1 MARHQVPPPR
11 KKSRQRL
18 IVGALLGIVVLGG
31 AVSFVLFGGGE
42 KEEKEEIVIV
52 DLSLPPP
59 PPPPPPPAPPEEENL
74 AEPEPSEVSED
85 IAEADAPEEMSDDS
99 TADMDM
105 GMDLGDLASG
115 GSGTF
120 TVSAP
125 RVGRRGSGGGGGGDS
140 LMGGDVDSPPTP
152 VSKIQP
158 SIPSSLQSKGIG
170 GKVLI
175 ACVVDESGKV
185 VSTSIKQS
193 SGHPD
198 LDKAAASAVSRWKFK
213 PATKAGRNVRANCL
227 VPYNFEVKKK

>member
-1 MARHQVPPPR
+1 MARLSAPR
-11 KKSRQRL
+11 PRKSRQRL
-18 IVGALLGIVVLGG
+18 ILGALLAIVILGG
-31 AVSFVLFGGGE
+31 AVSFLLFGGGE
-42 KEEKEEIVIV
+42 KKEKEEIVIV

-59 PPPPPPPAPPEEENL
+59 PPPPRPPAPPEEENL
-74 AEPEPSEVSED
+74 TEPEPSDVSEE

-99 TADMDM
+99 AAADMDLGIDM
-105 GMDLGDLASG
+105 GDLASG

-125 RVGRRGSGGGGGGDS
+125 RVGKRGFGGGGGGDS

-158 SIPSSLQSKGIG
+158 AVPSSLQSKGIG

-193 SGHPD
+193 SGHPE

-213 PATKAGRNVRANCL
+213 PATKAGRNVRSNCL

>member
-1 MARHQVPPPR
+1 MARHHVQPQR
-11 KKSRQRL
+11 KSRQRL
-18 IVGALLGIVVLGG
+18 IVGVLLAVVVLGG
-31 AVSFVLFGGGE
+31 VVSVVLFGGGD

-59 PPPPPPPAPPEEENL
+59 PPPPPPPAPPEEESIS
-74 AEPEPSEVSED
+74 EPEPSEVSED
-85 IAEADAPEEMSDDS
+85 IAEADAPADMADDS
-99 TADMDM
+99 AED
-105 GMDLGDLASG
+105 MDLGLDVGDLAAG
-115 GSGTF
+115 GSGSF

-125 RVGRRGSGGGGGGDS
+125 RVGRRGGGAGGGGDS

-158 SIPSSLQSKGIG
+158 SIPSSLQSKGVG
-170 GKVLI
+170 GKVVI

-193 SGHPD
+193 SGHPE

-213 PATKAGRNVRANCL
+213 PATKGGRNVRANCL

>member
-11 KKSRQRL
+11 KSRQRL
-18 IVGALLGIVVLGG
+18 IMGALLGIVVLGG
-31 AVSFVLFGGGE
+31 VVSFVYFGGGD
-42 KEEKEEIVIV
+42 KQEKEEIVIV

-59 PPPPPPPAPPEEENL
+59 PPPPPPPAPPEENL
-74 AEPEPSEVSED
+74 AEPSEVSED

-99 TADMDM
+99 ADDMDM

-125 RVGRRGSGGGGGGDS
+125 RVGRRGGGGGGGGDS

-170 GKVLI
+170 GKVVI

-213 PATKAGRNVRANCL
+213 PATKSGRNVRSNCL

>member
-1 MARHQVPPPR
+1 MARPPAPRPR
-11 KKSRQRL
+11 KTRQRL
-18 IVGALLGIVVLGG
+18 VVGALLGVVVLGG
-31 AVSFVLFGGGE
+31 AVSFILFGGGE
-42 KEEKEEIVIV
+42 KKEKEEIVIV

-59 PPPPPPPAPPEEENL
+59 PPPPPPPAPPEEEDMS
-74 AEPEPSEVSED
+74 EPEPSEVSED

-99 TADMDM
+99 AASDVDLGIDM
-105 GMDLGDLASG
+105 GDLASG

-125 RVGRRGSGGGGGGDS
+125 RVGKRGLGGGGGGDN

-193 SGHPD
+193 SGHPE

-213 PATKAGRNVRANCL
+213 PATKGGRNVRANCL